1 MKLLVIGTGY
11 VGLVTGTCLAEMG
24 HHVICLDIDAEKIA
38 KLLKGQMPI
47 YEPGLQEMVQR
58 NVNDGRLQ
66 FTTKYSEAV
75 SLCSVCFIAVDTPQS
90 PNGEADLS
98 KVRAVARSIAQ
109 EMNNYHLIVIKSTVP
124 VGTAAEV
131 SKIIKK
137 TLAERNVNVE
147 FDVVSNPEFLKEG
160 DAINDC
166 LKPDRVIIGAP
177 NKHSEDLVKEIYSA
191 FTLSSD
197 RILTM
202 DVVSAE
208 LTKYA
213 ANSML
218 ALRISFMNELSGI
231 CELVD
236 ADINQVRKGIGSDS
250 RIGFKFLYAGVGFGG
265 ACFPKDVRAL
275 QAQARNVN
283 YTTPILSAI
292 ETVNMRQKQVLG
304 RKIITY
310 FATRGGLQGKT
321 IGILGLAFKP
331 NTDDVR
337 EAPARVL
344 VEQLLEAGAKVRL
357 YDPVAMETA
366 QSSFPKDPHIYWAID
381 ELDAAAGADA
391 LALVTEWRQFRFL
404 DFDLIKEAMAGH
416 AFFDGRNQY
425 QAREMV
431 QKGFDYFCIGQ
442 KHHPHVKE
450 KESSPSQIPA
460 SASEGSATTASRG

>member
-11 VGLVTGTCLAEMG
+11 VGLVTGTCFAEMG
-24 HHVICLDIDAEKIA
+24 HHVVCLDIDAEKIG
-38 KLLKGQMPI
+38 KLLKGEMPI
-47 YEPGLQEMVQR
+47 YEPGLQEMVLR
-58 NVNDGRLQ
+58 NVKEGRLR
-66 FTTKYSEAV
+66 FTTKYTEAV
-75 SLCSVCFIAVDTPQS
+75 RDAQICFIAVDTPQS

-98 KVRAVARSIAQ
+98 KVRNVARAIAT
-109 EMNNYHLIVIKSTVP
+109 EMPDYRLIVIKSTVP

-131 SKIIKK
+131 SKIVQK
-137 TLAERNVNVE
+137 TLDERGVTFE

-166 LKPDRVIIGAP
+166 MKPDRVIIGAP
-177 NKHSEDLVKEIYSA
+177 NKRAEDLVKEIYTA
-191 FTLSSD
+191 FTLSHD

-202 DVVSAE
+202 DVPSAE

-218 ALRISFMNELSGI
+218 ALRISFMNELAGL

-236 ADINQVRKGIGSDS
+236 ADINHVRKGIGSDN

-265 ACFPKDVRAL
+265 ACFPKDIRAL
-275 QAQARNVN
+275 QAQARNLN
-283 YTTPILSAI
+283 YTTPILGAV

-304 RKIITY
+304 RKIASY
-310 FATRGGLQGKT
+310 FSNRGGLEGKT

-357 YDPVAMETA
+357 YDPVARQTA
-366 QSSFPKDPHIYWAID
+366 QKSFPQDPHIYWAKD
-381 ELDAAAGADA
+381 ELDAATGADA

-404 DFDLIKEAMAGH
+404 DFRAIKDVMCGH

-425 QAREMV
+425 NAREML
-431 QKGFDYFCIGQ
+431 QRGFDYFCIGQ
-442 KHHPHVKE
+442 KGQVQGQE
-450 KESSPSQIPA
+450 KSQAPGTTKANEDSTAPA
-460 SASEGSATTASRG
+460 KRS